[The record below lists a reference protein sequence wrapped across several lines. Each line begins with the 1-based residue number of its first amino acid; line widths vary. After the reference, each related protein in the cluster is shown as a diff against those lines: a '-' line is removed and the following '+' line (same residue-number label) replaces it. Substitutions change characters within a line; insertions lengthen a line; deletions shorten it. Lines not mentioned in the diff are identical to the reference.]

1 MLATDLRHDLVR
13 TVLEPLEDTDSAWA
27 QARYAQMQDE
37 IASILPGDG
46 APVTHRAVDLRYLGQ
61 EHTVTVTL
69 GDLDDWPSLRKQFDD
84 AHDRAYGYA
93 ALDVEVQLLNLRLTV
108 VYPID
113 RPRLPKLEPRASGSP
128 RFGTRPIYSTLAGA
142 TEDFRVYQRDDLRT
156 GDVIEGP
163 AAIEEPGTTTIVDTA
178 DTLSV
183 ENHGCLI
190 IHLNASEAVGGVGGS
205 DARSPRRA
213 SIQ

>member
-1 MLATDLRHDLVR
+1 
-13 TVLEPLEDTDSAWA
+13 VLEPLERTDAAWA
-27 QARYAQMQDE
+27 QARYAEMQQE

-46 APVTHRAVDLRYLGQ
+46 APVMRRAVDLRYLGQ
-61 EHTVTVTL
+61 EHTVTVPL
-69 GDLDDWPSLRKQFDD
+69 ADLDDWPGLRKQFDD

-93 ALDVEVQLLNLRLTV
+93 APAVEVQLLNLRLTV

-113 RPRLPKLEPRASGSP
+113 RPQLPTLQTRVSGSP
-128 RFGTRPIYSTLAGA
+128 KFETRTIYSTLAGA
-142 TEDFRVYQRDDLRT
+142 KKDFRVYQREDLLP
-156 GDVIEGP
+156 GDVIDGP

-183 ENHGCLI
+183 EEHGCLI
-190 IHLNASEAVGGVGGS
+190 IHLSASEAMGGVGGS
-205 DARSPRRA
+205 EHRFPRRG